1 MPYFRYKAVNA
12 AGEIVEGEMEGLDR
26 LFVISRLQD
35 DGCMPVRADE
45 IDGKSDQAR
54 SRWRPGHGKL
64 AIGDLALM
72 SHELGTLLRAGL
84 SMDRAL
90 TVLAP
95 LAAKPINRVFV
106 ARILDKVRSGTTLS
120 EALDQQS
127 DVLPS
132 YYVGMVRAG
141 EASNNLGP
149 IFVRLAQLLNRTKT
163 VRDKV
168 RSALLYP
175 AIVLVVAFFTIAI
188 LVTVVVPQFRP
199 MFEDAGVA
207 LPWSTEMIVALG
219 DLLRSHWWA
228 LLAAVAALGAGVRQ
242 HYRQAAG
249 RIFWDRTFLKLPII
263 GTLILKLEVAR
274 FARTLGTLLENG
286 IAELTALEIAT
297 STVTNHA
304 VANGLSNVGARL
316 RRGDGWSVPLRE
328 IEAFPELAVQ
338 LIQVGEESG
347 QLDAML
353 IQTADIF
360 DEDAQRLLERLLTLL
375 VPVITIV
382 LGLIVAAIIG
392 SMLTA
397 ILSTYNLP
405 V

>member
-26 LFVISRLQD
+26 LFVIGRLQD

-45 IDGKSDQAR
+45 IDSKSDQAR
-54 SRWRPGHGKL
+54 SRWRRGHGRL

-72 SHELGTLLRAGL
+72 SHEMGTLLRAGL
-84 SMDRAL
+84 PVDRAL
-90 TVLAP
+90 TVLVP
-95 LAAKPINRVFV
+95 LAGKPVNRVFV
-106 ARILDKVRSGTTLS
+106 GRILDKVRLGATLS
-120 EALDQQS
+120 EALEQQS

-141 EASNNLGP
+141 EASNNLGT
-149 IFVRLAQLLNRTKT
+149 IFARLSELLNRTRK
-163 VRDKV
+163 VRERV

-188 LVTVVVPQFRP
+188 LLTVVVPQFRP

-207 LPWSTEMIVALG
+207 LPWSTEVIVALG
-219 DLLRSHWWA
+219 DLLRKHWWA
-228 LLAAVAALGAGVRQ
+228 LLAATAALAVGVRH
-242 HYRQAAG
+242 HYGHAAG
-249 RIFWDRTFLKLPII
+249 RIFWDTIFLNLPVF
-263 GTLILKLEVAR
+263 GALILKLEVAR

-297 STVTNHA
+297 TTVTNRA
-304 VANGLSNVGARL
+304 VGNGLSSVGARL
-316 RRGDGWSVPLRE
+316 RRGDGWSAPLRDT
-328 IEAFPELAVQ
+328 EAFPELAVQ
-338 LIQVGEESG
+338 LIQVGEEAG
-347 QLDAML
+347 QLDVML

-360 DEDAQRLLERLLTLL
+360 DDDAQRLLERLLTLL
-375 VPVITIV
+375 VPVITIM
-382 LGLIVAAIIG
+382 LGLMVAAIIG

>member
-54 SRWRPGHGKL
+54 SRWRRRHGRL

-72 SHELGTLLRAGL
+72 SHEMGTLLRAGL
-84 SMDRAL
+84 PVDRAL
-90 TVLAP
+90 AVLVP
-95 LAAKPINRVFV
+95 LAGKPVNRIFV
-106 ARILDKVRSGTTLS
+106 GRILDKVRLGATLS
-120 EALDQQS
+120 EALEQQS

-141 EASNNLGP
+141 EASNNLGT
-149 IFVRLAQLLNRTKT
+149 IFARLSELLNRTRK
-163 VRDKV
+163 VRERV

-188 LVTVVVPQFRP
+188 LLIVVVPQFRP

-219 DLLRSHWWA
+219 DLLRMHWWA
-228 LLAAVAALGAGVRQ
+228 LLAATAALAVGVRH
-242 HYRQAAG
+242 HYGHAAG
-249 RIFWDRTFLKLPII
+249 RIFWDTIFLNLPVF
-263 GTLILKLEVAR
+263 GALILKLEVAR

-297 STVTNHA
+297 TTVTNRA
-304 VANGLSNVGARL
+304 VGNGLSSVGARL
-316 RRGDGWSVPLRE
+316 RRGDGWSAPLRDT
-328 IEAFPELAVQ
+328 EAFPELAVQ
-338 LIQVGEESG
+338 LIQVGEEAG
-347 QLDAML
+347 QLDVML

-360 DEDAQRLLERLLTLL
+360 DDDAQRLLERLLTLL
-375 VPVITIV
+375 VPVITIM
-382 LGLIVAAIIG
+382 LGLMVAAIIG